1 MPTSRWLWRPVAYA
15 VAVAAFLLVTAEGW
29 GLGELLFGFFAA
41 AGLWSV
47 VASYRHRAW
56 TRKTGSVMY
65 ARYQWQPGRRDQLVV
80 YRPD

>member
-1 MPTSRWLWRPVAYA
+1 MPESRWLWRPVASA
-15 VAVAAFLLVTAEGW
+15 VAVAAILLVAAEGW
-29 GLGELLFGFFAA
+29 DLGEMLFGFFAA

-47 VASYRHRAW
+47 IASYRHRAW

-65 ARYQWQPGRRDQLVV
+65 ARYQWQPGRGDQLVV